1 MVSSRQQT
9 QKSFLRRVDWQLIT
23 LITVLFVI
31 SIMTI
36 HSAMGG
42 GQYSL
47 DFGLRQIFYYILG
60 AIIAFI
66 IMFFSPK
73 KIRKYTYII
82 YFIFIIL
89 LLGLIILPE
98 SAITPVINGAKSWYR
113 FGPISIQPSEFM
125 KVVLI
130 LAISKVVAQ
139 HNRFT
144 FNKSFETDLM
154 LIFKIAFVS
163 IIPMALIL
171 LQNDLGT
178 TLVILAIIAGIV
190 IVSGVTWKI
199 LAPLFGTV
207 IIIGSAL
214 ILSII
219 YKPNLIENVAGIK
232 TYQLGRINS
241 WLDPYSYSSGDGFH
255 LTESLK
261 AIGSG
266 QLIGKGL
273 KNGEVYIPENHTDF
287 IFSVI
292 GEEFGFI
299 GAVVLLGIFLL
310 LLIHLL
316 RMATNADDLFNKSF
330 IVGYT
335 SLLLFHIV
343 QNIGMTIQLLPIT
356 GIPLPFISYGGS
368 SLWSLMTGVGVILSI
383 HYHTPKKYDEN
394 LNTTKTASPTHN
406 RYTNRKHV

>member
-1 MVSSRQQT
+1 MVSSRQLT
-9 QKSFLRRVDWQLIT
+9 QKSFLRRLDWPLIA
-23 LITVLFVI
+23 LIIILCII
-31 SIMTI
+31 SVTTI

-47 DFGLRQIFYYILG
+47 DFGVRQIFYYILG
-60 AIIAFI
+60 AIIAFM
-66 IMFFSPK
+66 IMLFSPK
-73 KIRKYTYII
+73 KIRNYTYTVYII
-82 YFIFIIL
+82 FNIL
-89 LLGLIILPE
+89 LFGLILLPE
-98 SAITPVINGAKSWYR
+98 SSITPVINGAKSWYR

-125 KVVLI
+125 KIVLI
-130 LAISKVVAQ
+130 LVISKVVAQ

-144 FNKSFETDLM
+144 FNKSFQTDVM
-154 LIFKIAFVS
+154 LLLKIAGVSFVP
-163 IIPMALIL
+163 IALIL

-178 TLVILAIIAGIV
+178 TLVFLAIIAGIV

-199 LAPLFGTV
+199 LAPLFGSAIV
-207 IIIGSAL
+207 LGGSL

-219 YKPNLIENVAGIK
+219 YKPSLIENVAGIK

-241 WLDPYSYSSGDGFH
+241 WLDPYAYSSGDGFH

-273 KNGEVYIPENHTDF
+273 NNGEVYIPENHTDF

-292 GEEFGFI
+292 GEEFGFLGSVI
-299 GAVVLLGIFLL
+299 LLVIFLL
-310 LLIHLL
+310 LLLHLI
-316 RMATNADDLFNKSF
+316 RMAMNSDDLFNKSF
-330 IVGYT
+330 IIGFI
-335 SLLLFHIV
+335 SLLLFHIF

-368 SLWSLMTGVGVILSI
+368 SLWSLMSGVGVLLSI
-383 HYHTPKKYDEN
+383 HYHTPKKYNDEA
-394 LNTTKTASPTHN
+394 TTQKRTTS
-406 RYTNRKHV
+406 

>member
-1 MVSSRQQT
+1 MVSSRQLT
-9 QKSFLRRVDWQLIT
+9 QKSFLRRLDWPLIALIT
-23 LITVLFVI
+23 ILCII
-31 SIMTI
+31 SVTTI

-47 DFGLRQIFYYILG
+47 DFGVRQIFYYILG
-60 AIIAFI
+60 AIIAFM
-66 IMFFSPK
+66 IMLFSPK
-73 KIRKYTYII
+73 KIRNYTYTVYII
-82 YFIFIIL
+82 FNIL
-89 LLGLIILPE
+89 LFGLILLPE
-98 SAITPVINGAKSWYR
+98 SSITPVINGAKSWYR

-125 KVVLI
+125 KIILI
-130 LAISKVVAQ
+130 LVISKVVAQ

-144 FNKSFETDLM
+144 FNKSFQTDVM
-154 LIFKIAFVS
+154 LLLKIAGVS
-163 IIPMALIL
+163 LVPILLIL

-178 TLVILAIIAGIV
+178 TLVFLAIIAGIV

-199 LAPLFGTV
+199 LAPLFG
-207 IIIGSAL
+207 SAIVLGGGL

-219 YKPNLIENVAGIK
+219 YKPSLIENVAGIK

-241 WLDPYSYSSGDGFH
+241 WLDPYAYSSGDGFH

-273 KNGEVYIPENHTDF
+273 NNGEVYIPENHTDF

-292 GEEFGFI
+292 GEEFGFLGSVI
-299 GAVVLLGIFLL
+299 LLGVFLL
-310 LLIHLL
+310 LLLHLI
-316 RMATNADDLFNKSF
+316 RMAMKSDDLFNKSF
-330 IVGYT
+330 IIGYI
-335 SLLLFHIV
+335 SLLLFHIF

-368 SLWSLMTGVGVILSI
+368 SLWSLMSGIGVLLSI
-383 HYHTPKKYDEN
+383 HYHTPKKYNDEAPTQKH
-394 LNTTKTASPTHN
+394 TTS
-406 RYTNRKHV
+406 

>member
-1 MVSSRQQT
+1 MVSSRQLT
-9 QKSFLRRVDWQLIT
+9 QKSFLRRLDWPLIA
-23 LITVLFVI
+23 LIIILCII
-31 SIMTI
+31 SVTTI

-47 DFGLRQIFYYILG
+47 DFGVRQIFYYILG
-60 AIIAFI
+60 AIIAFM
-66 IMFFSPK
+66 IMLFSPK
-73 KIRKYTYII
+73 KIRNYTYTVYII
-82 YFIFIIL
+82 FNIL
-89 LLGLIILPE
+89 LFGLILLPE
-98 SAITPVINGAKSWYR
+98 SSITPVINGAKSWYR

-125 KVVLI
+125 KIVLI
-130 LAISKVVAQ
+130 LVISKVVAQ

-144 FNKSFETDLM
+144 FNKPFQTDVM
-154 LIFKIAFVS
+154 LLLKIAGVSFVP
-163 IIPMALIL
+163 IALIL

-178 TLVILAIIAGIV
+178 TLVFLAIIAGIV

-199 LAPLFGTV
+199 LAPLFGSAIV
-207 IIIGSAL
+207 LGGSL

-219 YKPNLIENVAGIK
+219 YKPSLIENVAGIK

-241 WLDPYSYSSGDGFH
+241 WLDPYAYSSGDGFH

-273 KNGEVYIPENHTDF
+273 NNGEVYIPENHTDF

-292 GEEFGFI
+292 GEEFGFLGSVI
-299 GAVVLLGIFLL
+299 LLGIFLL
-310 LLIHLL
+310 LLLHLI
-316 RMATNADDLFNKSF
+316 RMAMNSDDLFNKSF
-330 IVGYT
+330 IIGFI
-335 SLLLFHIV
+335 SLLLFHIF

-368 SLWSLMTGVGVILSI
+368 SLWSLMSGVGVLLSI
-383 HYHTPKKYDEN
+383 HYHTPKKYNDEA
-394 LNTTKTASPTHN
+394 TTQKRTTS
-406 RYTNRKHV
+406 

>member
-1 MVSSRQQT
+1 MVSSRQLT
-9 QKSFLRRVDWQLIT
+9 QKSFLRRLDWPLIALIT
-23 LITVLFVI
+23 ILCII
-31 SIMTI
+31 SVTTI

-47 DFGLRQIFYYILG
+47 DFGVRQIFYYILG
-60 AIIAFI
+60 AIIAFM
-66 IMFFSPK
+66 IMLFSPK
-73 KIRKYTYII
+73 KIRNYTYTVYII
-82 YFIFIIL
+82 FNIL
-89 LLGLIILPE
+89 LFGLILLPE
-98 SAITPVINGAKSWYR
+98 SSITPVINGAKSWYR

-125 KVVLI
+125 KIVLI
-130 LAISKVVAQ
+130 LVISKVVAQ

-144 FNKSFETDLM
+144 FNKSFQTDVM
-154 LIFKIAFVS
+154 LLLKIAGVS
-163 IIPMALIL
+163 LVPILLIL

-178 TLVILAIIAGIV
+178 TLVFLAIIAGIV

-199 LAPLFGTV
+199 LTPLFGSAIV
-207 IIIGSAL
+207 LGGSL

-219 YKPNLIENVAGIK
+219 YKPSLIENVAGIK

-241 WLDPYSYSSGDGFH
+241 WLDPYAYSSGDGFH

-273 KNGEVYIPENHTDF
+273 NNGEVYIPENHTDF

-292 GEEFGFI
+292 GEEFGFLGSVI
-299 GAVVLLGIFLL
+299 LLGVFLL
-310 LLIHLL
+310 LLLHLI
-316 RMATNADDLFNKSF
+316 RMAMNSDDLFNKSF
-330 IVGYT
+330 IIGYI
-335 SLLLFHIV
+335 SLLLFHIF

-368 SLWSLMTGVGVILSI
+368 SLWSLMSGIGVLLSI
-383 HYHTPKKYDEN
+383 HYHTPKKYNDEAPTQKR
-394 LNTTKTASPTHN
+394 TTS
-406 RYTNRKHV
+406 

>member
-9 QKSFLRRVDWQLIT
+9 QKSFLRRLDWQLIT

-66 IMFFSPK
+66 IMLFSPK

-89 LLGLIILPE
+89 LLGLIIMPE

-125 KVVLI
+125 KIVLI

-273 KNGEVYIPENHTDF
+273 NNGEVYIPENHTDF

-330 IVGYT
+330 IVGYA

-394 LNTTKTASPTHN
+394 LNTTNTASPTHN
-406 RYTNRKHV
+406 

>member
-1 MVSSRQQT
+1 MVSSRQLT
-9 QKSFLRRVDWQLIT
+9 QKSFLRRLDWPLIALIT
-23 LITVLFVI
+23 ILCII
-31 SIMTI
+31 SVTTI

-47 DFGLRQIFYYILG
+47 DFGVRQIFYYILG
-60 AIIAFI
+60 AIIAFM
-66 IMFFSPK
+66 IMLFSPK
-73 KIRKYTYII
+73 KIRNYTYTVYII
-82 YFIFIIL
+82 FNIL
-89 LLGLIILPE
+89 LFGLILLPE
-98 SAITPVINGAKSWYR
+98 SSITPVINGAKSWYR

-125 KVVLI
+125 KIVLI
-130 LAISKVVAQ
+130 LVISKVVAQ

-144 FNKSFETDLM
+144 FNKSFQTDVM
-154 LIFKIAFVS
+154 LLLKIAGVS
-163 IIPMALIL
+163 LVPILLIL

-178 TLVILAIIAGIV
+178 TLVFLAIIAGIV

-199 LAPLFGTV
+199 LAPLFG
-207 IIIGSAL
+207 SAIVLGGGL

-219 YKPNLIENVAGIK
+219 YKPSLIENVAGIK

-241 WLDPYSYSSGDGFH
+241 WLDPYAYSSGDGFH

-273 KNGEVYIPENHTDF
+273 NNGEVYIPENHTDF

-292 GEEFGFI
+292 GEEFGFLGSVI
-299 GAVVLLGIFLL
+299 LLSVFLL
-310 LLIHLL
+310 LLLHLI
-316 RMATNADDLFNKSF
+316 RMAMNSDDLFNKSF
-330 IVGYT
+330 IIGYI
-335 SLLLFHIV
+335 SLLLFHIF

-368 SLWSLMTGVGVILSI
+368 SLWSLMSGIGVLLSI
-383 HYHTPKKYDEN
+383 HYHTPKKYNDETPTQKR
-394 LNTTKTASPTHN
+394 TTS
-406 RYTNRKHV
+406 

>member
-1 MVSSRQQT
+1 MVSSRQLT
-9 QKSFLRRVDWQLIT
+9 QKSFLRRLDWPLIA
-23 LITVLFVI
+23 LIIILCII
-31 SIMTI
+31 SVTTI

-47 DFGLRQIFYYILG
+47 DFGVRQIFYYILG
-60 AIIAFI
+60 AIIAFM
-66 IMFFSPK
+66 IMLFSPK
-73 KIRKYTYII
+73 KIRNYTYTVYII
-82 YFIFIIL
+82 FNIL
-89 LLGLIILPE
+89 LFGLILLPE
-98 SAITPVINGAKSWYR
+98 SSITPVINGAKSWYR

-125 KVVLI
+125 KIVLI
-130 LAISKVVAQ
+130 LVISKVVAQ

-144 FNKSFETDLM
+144 FNKSFQTDVM
-154 LIFKIAFVS
+154 LLLKIAGVSFVL
-163 IIPMALIL
+163 IALIL

-178 TLVILAIIAGIV
+178 TLVFLAIIAGIV

-199 LAPLFGTV
+199 LAPLFGSAIV
-207 IIIGSAL
+207 LGGSL

-219 YKPNLIENVAGIK
+219 YKPSLIENVAGIK

-241 WLDPYSYSSGDGFH
+241 WLDPYAYSSGDGFH

-273 KNGEVYIPENHTDF
+273 NNGEVYIPENHTDF

-292 GEEFGFI
+292 GEEFGFLGSVI
-299 GAVVLLGIFLL
+299 LLGIFLL
-310 LLIHLL
+310 LLLHLI
-316 RMATNADDLFNKSF
+316 RMAMNSDDLFNKSF
-330 IVGYT
+330 IIGFI
-335 SLLLFHIV
+335 SLLLFHIF

-368 SLWSLMTGVGVILSI
+368 SLWSLMSGVGVLLSI
-383 HYHTPKKYDEN
+383 HYHTPKKYNDEA
-394 LNTTKTASPTHN
+394 TTQKRTTS
-406 RYTNRKHV
+406 